1 MSPLANNSTELDLER
16 TSNTSYSGDTT
27 NKVLGPAVATA
38 SIVLAVIILILI
50 AVVIRLIRCVV
61 QRRREQRG
69 SEDSDTDNSDN
80 NDPYIFMER
89 SCVSK
94 RSQPVDSDGSYVEV
108 EKQLTLQQDAQDY
121 EVPRES
127 SQESMEISE
136 QNQHYQNHRV
146 WSDGLIPEYENLP
159 EYENNDAIRKSLQDL
174 IMRRCISEIE
184 DEYEN
189 QEIIDAQFQ
198 SLECLDSS
206 SYVFP
211 DHLPSQGTRP
221 YTNCRRPSSLVH
233 SYVNTPHR
241 KSRHS
246 KSVDDHS
253 YVTIIN

>member
-1 MSPLANNSTELDLER
+1 MSPLANNSTEVEKTL
-16 TSNTSYSGDTT
+16 NTSYNGDIN
-27 NKVLGPAVATA
+27 NKLIEPAAATA
-38 SIVLAVIILILI
+38 SIALVVIILILI
-50 AVVIRLIRCVV
+50 AVVIGLIRYVV

-69 SEDSDTDNSDN
+69 NEDSDTDNSDY
-80 NDPYIFMER
+80 NDPYIFMEK
-89 SCVSK
+89 SSVSK
-94 RSQPVDSDGSYVEV
+94 RSQPVVSDGSYVEV
-108 EKQLTLQQDAQDY
+108 AKQLTLQQDPQDY
-121 EVPRES
+121 EVPKES
-127 SQESMEISE
+127 SQESMEKSE
-136 QNQHYQNHRV
+136 QDQHYQNHEV
-146 WSDGLIPEYENLP
+146 WSDRHIPEYENLP

-189 QEIIDAQFQ
+189 QEIIDSQFQ

-211 DHLPSQGTRP
+211 DHLPSQGTQP
-221 YTNCRRPSSLVH
+221 YTNCGRPPSLVH

-241 KSRHS
+241 KSGHS